1 MPALETLLSRGEV
14 ACRVIFGSTSDVSV
28 CVNLSA
34 AAAYFSGEFVGA
46 AIRYLASQPEKFQRL
61 NLAYGTLRGMY
72 PSGSSNGER
81 VL

>member
-1 MPALETLLSRGEV
+1 MSALETLLSRGEV

-34 AAAYFSGEFVGA
+34 AAAYFSGEFVAA
-46 AIRYLASQPEKFQRL
+46 AIRFLASQPEQFQRL